1 MKKTF
6 LLMTLLVLSS
16 TMVYGQKCK
25 AAEKIKDDFA
35 GKNYELWGGKLNTA
49 RDMLSGTSVTFDFYV
64 ADIDGKNTAYM
75 QILYM
80 QKENDASVNKV
91 DLPKGTKFMVKT
103 DNNEIIEFTAE
114 KSQNVK
120 RKLAQYTNNIFSLSA
135 EINNE
140 QLETL
145 ANNTII
151 MYQVVPEE
159 FETLTGNVSKR
170 PGKKINEQVKCFVS
184 K

>member
-1 MKKTF
+1 M
-6 LLMTLLVLSS
+6 LVVCSS
-16 TMVYGQKCK
+16 IMVYGQKCK

-35 GKNYELWGGKLNTA
+35 GKNYELWGGKLNTS

-80 QKENDASVNKV
+80 QKENDASINKI
-91 DLPKGTKFMVKT
+91 DIPKGTKFMLKT

-145 ANNTII
+145 AKDNII

-159 FETLTGNVSKR
+159 FEPLSGNASKR
-170 PGKKINEQVKCFVS
+170 LGKKINEQVKCFVS

>member
-1 MKKTF
+1 M
-6 LLMTLLVLSS
+6 LVVFSS
-16 TMVYGQKCK
+16 IMVYGQKCK

-35 GKNYELWGGKLNTA
+35 GKNYDLWGGKLNTA
-49 RDMLSGTSVTFDFYV
+49 RNMLAGTSVTFDFYV

-91 DLPKGTKFMVKT
+91 DMPKGTKFMLKT
-103 DNNEIIEFTAE
+103 ENNEIIEFTAE

-135 EINNE
+135 EINSD

-145 ANNTII
+145 ANNNII

-159 FETLTGNVSKR
+159 FETLTGDVSKG
-170 PGKKINEQVKCFVS
+170 PGKKINRQISCFVS
-184 K
+184 R